1 MSTMSQVSAIIRAME
16 ILEPIVTQT
25 VEWLQGGVK
34 PEFVSTLPPVAKSRI
49 AYNATRAGL
58 K

>member
-1 MSTMSQVSAIIRAME
+1 MSQVSAIIRAME

>member
-1 MSTMSQVSAIIRAME
+1 MSAISHVTAILRAIE
-16 ILEPIVTQT
+16 ILEPLVTQT
-25 VEWLQGGVK
+25 VEWIQGGVK
-34 PEFVSTLPPVAKSRI
+34 PEFMSTLPPVARSRI

>member
-1 MSTMSQVSAIIRAME
+1 MSTISHVSAIIRAIE
-16 ILEPIVTQT
+16 ILEPLVAQT

-34 PEFVSTLPPVAKSRI
+34 PEFMTTLPPVARSRI
-49 AYNATRAGL
+49 AYNASRAGL